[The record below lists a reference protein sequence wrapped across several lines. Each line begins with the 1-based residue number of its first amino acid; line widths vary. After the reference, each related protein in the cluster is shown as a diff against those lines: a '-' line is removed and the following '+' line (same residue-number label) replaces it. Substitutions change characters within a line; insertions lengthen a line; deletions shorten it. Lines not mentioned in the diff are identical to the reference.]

1 MGAGF
6 TVGVGMVGVVTLG
19 VLTLGVAT
27 EGVFTLTIPRL
38 YAL

>member
-1 MGAGF
+1 
-6 TVGVGMVGVVTLG
+6 MVGVVTLG